1 MTSPRILIVD
11 DDVSVRTLLGEVVK
25 REGATPILAA
35 SGVEGY
41 AALTSARTDIA
52 LILLDLSMPE
62 MDGFRFREL
71 QLEDPDL
78 ASVPVVVLTG
88 FMLSPNELSFMKPEA
103 VLTKPAPLAMIRS
116 VIRRVI
122 NVGAR
127 A

>member
-1 MTSPRILIVD
+1 V
-11 DDVSVRTLLGEVVK
+11 VR
-25 REGATPILAA
+25 REGATPVLAA

-41 AALTSARTDIA
+41 AALASARSDIS

-78 ASVPVVVLTG
+78 SSVPVVVLTG
-88 FMLSPNELSFMKPEA
+88 FMLSPNELAFMKPEA
-103 VLTKPAPLAMIRS
+103 VLTKPATLATLRS
-116 VIRRVI
+116 VIRRLT
-122 NVGAR
+122 NVGTR